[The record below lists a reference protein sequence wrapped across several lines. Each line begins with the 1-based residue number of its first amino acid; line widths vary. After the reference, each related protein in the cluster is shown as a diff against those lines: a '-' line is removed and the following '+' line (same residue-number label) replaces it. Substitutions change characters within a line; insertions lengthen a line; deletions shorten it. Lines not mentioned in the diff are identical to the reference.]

1 MNKKTGFILN
11 IGSELTE
18 GHILNKNGFWLAQ
31 QLKKEQLHVQEISTI
46 PDGKDELWRALQNI
60 PEHIEFVILTGGL
73 GPTKDDQTRF
83 DFAAYFGLECIFSEV
98 AAAHVQKIMPEH
110 MRHLVKE
117 NSSQCFIP
125 QGAEILE
132 NMMGTACG
140 MYAFLKNKH
149 YFLLPGVPYEMK
161 HLFETQVK
169 SRLPKLVQYEA
180 TREILT
186 QGIGESLQ
194 NKLLENVD
202 FSDPYDFASLPSAKG
217 LLVRIK
223 AFHKELAQAEIL
235 AEKKKLEVLEAFAE
249 YSHCILSIDKTSVL
263 EQLSALLLARSETI
277 TVAESCTGGGLGSL
291 LTEKSGASAYFLGG
305 VMTYSNALKS
315 QLLGVDA
322 QVIERFGAVSEE
334 CALQMAM
341 GCATQLKSDWAIS
354 VTGIA
359 GPDGG
364 SDEKPVG
371 CVYVGVFGPQLHAV
385 KRFILRGDRNEI
397 RERAV
402 QAAMQFCLENLKLCK
417 AK

>member
-31 QLKKEQLHVQEISTI
+31 QLKKEHLHVQEISTI
-46 PDGKDELWRALQNI
+46 PDGKEELWRALQNI

-83 DFAAYFGLECIFSEV
+83 DFAAYFGLECLFSDF

-117 NSSQCFIP
+117 NSSQCYIP
-125 QGAEILE
+125 ESAEILE

-169 SRLPKLVQYEA
+169 SRLPKSNIYEA
-180 TREILT
+180 TREILS

-202 FSDPYDFASLPSAKG
+202 FSDPFDFASLPSAKG

-223 AFHKELAQAEIL
+223 AFDVELNQAEHL
-235 AEKKKLEVLEAFAE
+235 AELKKTEVLAAFAE
-249 YSHCILSIDKTSVL
+249 YQQCILSVDKRTVL
-263 EQLSALLLARSETI
+263 DQLTALLQNRSETI
-277 TVAESCTGGGLGSL
+277 SVAESCTGGGLGSV

-305 VMTYSNALKS
+305 VQTYSNSLKS
-315 QLLGVDA
+315 QLLGVEA
-322 QVIERFGAVSEE
+322 QVFESFGAVSEE
-334 CALQMAM
+334 CALAMAI
-341 GCATQLKSDWAIS
+341 GCANLVKSDWAIS

-371 CVYVGVFGPQLHAV
+371 CVYVGVFGPQVHVA
-385 KRFILRGDRNEI
+385 KRFLLRGDRTEI

-402 QAAMQFCLENLKLCK
+402 QVALQFCLENLKVCK